1 MHRNGLLKGQKFN
14 GRHTTVI
21 EAAMPFV
28 EMLRDAPNVEKIAL
42 GIIKPANSGGRG
54 GKTRIKATALLGAVR
69 IIFRGGNSIQQFY
82 VFGTDLQE
90 IVRLVENYKCLE
102 TSYACDFD

>member
-42 GIIKPANSGGRG
+42 GIIKPQAVSGQSRPPRSRNGR
-54 GKTRIKATALLGAVR
+54 
-69 IIFRGGNSIQQFY
+69 
-82 VFGTDLQE
+82 
-90 IVRLVENYKCLE
+90 
-102 TSYACDFD
+102 